1 MPHQIQNHVQ
11 KPAKPFRKAQVW
23 ARRSVHLKTYLQELP
38 RRLRLDIEALVKI
51 FLTRRSLL
59 LKLTDNY
66 LVKLW
71 ECSRATVQRR
81 LEHLEQQ
88 GLLKR
93 MTYPPKKQ
101 ADGTWKQER
110 RLVLILPKKTNP
122 LLVSHFGSQAN
133 LQQDAVADN
142 STVPAKILPSMK
154 FVDYLA
160 LQTKVS
166 KGAFAFWMRRWG
178 AKPKS
183 MGYLLDTIHSKI
195 ERRPDVLESVLWDAE
210 GQQLSGTALVGVA
223 VSEVKSRVTK

>member
-11 KPAKPFRKAQVW
+11 KPTKPFRKAQVW

-142 STVPAKILPSMK
+142 STVPVKILPRMK
-154 FVDYLA
+154 LPGIV
-160 LQTKVS
+160 
-166 KGAFAFWMRRWG
+166 
-178 AKPKS
+178 
-183 MGYLLDTIHSKI
+183 I
-195 ERRPDVLESVLWDAE
+195 
-210 GQQLSGTALVGVA
+210 
-223 VSEVKSRVTK
+223 

>member
-11 KPAKPFRKAQVW
+11 KPTKPFRKAQVW

-110 RLVLILPKKTNP
+110 RLVLILPKKTNS

-133 LQQDAVADN
+133 SQQDAVADN

-166 KGAFAFWMRRWG
+166 KGAFAFWMRNWG
-178 AKPKS
+178 ARPAS
-183 MGYLLDTIHSKI
+183 MGYLLDNIHKKI
-195 ERRPDVLESVLWDAE
+195 ERRPDILESVLWDAE
-210 GQQLSGTALVGVA
+210 GQKLSGQALVGFV
-223 VSEVKSRVTK
+223 VSEVKARIHV

>member
-142 STVPAKILPSMK
+142 STVPAKILPNMK

-166 KGAFAFWMRRWG
+166 KGAFAYWLRNWG
-178 AKPKS
+178 ARPAS
-183 MGYLLDTIHSKI
+183 MGYLLDNIHKKI
-195 ERRPDVLESVLWDAE
+195 ERRPDILESVLWDAE
-210 GQQLSGTALVGVA
+210 GQKLSGQALVGFV
-223 VSEVKSRVTK
+223 VSEVKARVHV

>member
-1 MPHQIQNHVQ
+1 MPHYQQTPRKQ
-11 KPAKPFRKAQVW
+11 SKAQLW
-23 ARRSVHLKTYLQELP
+23 AKRTVHLKTYLQDLP

-59 LKLTDNY
+59 LKLADNY

-81 LEHLEQQ
+81 VEYLEHL

-93 MTYPPKKQ
+93 MTQPPKKQ

-110 RLVLILPKKTNP
+110 KLVLLLPKKP
-122 LLVSHFGSQAN
+122 KSLLVSHFGSLAN
-133 LQQDAVADN
+133 SQQNAVADN
-142 STVPAKILPSMK
+142 STVPVKTLPNMK

-160 LQTKVS
+160 LQNKVS

-178 AKPKS
+178 AKPRS
-183 MGYLLDTIHSKI
+183 MGYLLDTIHSRI

-210 GQQLSGTALVGVA
+210 GLMLSGSALVGFV
-223 VSEVKSRVTK
+223 VSEVKARTV